1 MTTEP
6 LRLFWQPG
14 CTSCLKAKEFLSR
27 HGIAYKSINVRASA
41 EAMAA
46 LEALG
51 ARSVPVIA
59 RGGAFCFAQELD
71 DVARFLGLDWKAERL
86 PVATLIERVQS
97 LLRVSE
103 RLARQMPNAA
113 FETPIQGRPDR
124 TFGDIPF
131 HIAMI
136 VEGFL
141 DAAKGDA
148 LTFQHFERRAEGASR
163 TPDGVAHSISETAA
177 RFAAWRAHGVA
188 PEQSLRTY
196 YGTQPLPGVLER
208 TAWHVA
214 QHARQLEHII
224 RGLGLAP
231 AAALGA
237 PELAGLPLPE
247 GVWDKEVG

>member
-1 MTTEP
+1 MTEP

-14 CTSCLKAKEFLSR
+14 CTSCLKAKEFLAR
-27 HGIAYKSINVRASA
+27 HGIAFESVNVRASA

-59 RGGAFCFAQELD
+59 RGRDFCFAQELD
-71 DVARFLGLDWKAERL
+71 DVARFLGLDWRRERL
-86 PVATLIERVQS
+86 PVATLIERVRG
-97 LLRVSE
+97 LLRAAAV
-103 RLARQMPNAA
+103 LARQMPPAA
-113 FETPIQGRPDR
+113 FETPIAGRPDR
-124 TFGDIPF
+124 SIGDIPF

-141 DAAKGDA
+141 DAAEGGA
-148 LTFQHFERRAEGASR
+148 LTFQYFERRPERATR
-163 TPDGVAHSISETAA
+163 TPDAVARVIGETAT
-177 RFAAWRAHGVA
+177 RFEAWRAQDIA
-188 PEQSLRTY
+188 PDQSLRTY
-196 YGTQPLPGVLER
+196 YGAQPLHFVLER

-231 AAALGA
+231 AAALGYA
-237 PELAGLPLPE
+237 ELDGLPLPE
-247 GVWDKEVG
+247 GVWDKEIGE